1 MVKGLSKRVVTVRF
15 SESHLFE
22 QAIFMVREDRKERGV
37 SAQDVIRE
45 ACAIAERHAA
55 PVNRSQQARR
65 RRARYPL
72 PPLAFIGIGSGLT
85 GLAWF
90 LTVVFG

>member
-15 SESHLFE
+15 PESHLFE
-22 QAIFMVREDRKERGV
+22 QAIFMVREGRKERPV

-55 PVNRSQQARR
+55 PMAGRRPQQARR
-65 RRARYPL
+65 KARYAL
-72 PPLAFIGIGSGLT
+72 PPLVFIGIGSGLT
-85 GLAWF
+85 GLAW
-90 LTVVFG
+90 LLSVIL